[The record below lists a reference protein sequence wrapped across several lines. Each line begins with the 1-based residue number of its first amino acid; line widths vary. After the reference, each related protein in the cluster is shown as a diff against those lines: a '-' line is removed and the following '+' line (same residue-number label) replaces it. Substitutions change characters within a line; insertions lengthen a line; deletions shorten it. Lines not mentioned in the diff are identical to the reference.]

1 MRDRIIKA
9 NIKIRNCPEDLEKY
23 IVVRTD
29 ETGNWFWGTYPDR
42 LRAIDVARHTQQGHQ
57 KEQMGYVEIVKK
69 KNGKGTQ
76 KKEKRKLKRNCIKK
90 S

>member
-29 ETGNWFWGTYPDR
+29 ETGNWFWGTYAER
-42 LRAIDVARHTQQGHQ
+42 LRAIDVAKQVRG
-57 KEQMGYVEIVKK
+57 EVIERWG
-69 KNGKGTQ
+69 
-76 KKEKRKLKRNCIKK
+76 R
-90 S
+90 

>member
-23 IVVRTD
+23 IVVRTI
-29 ETGNWFWGTYPDR
+29 GKNLF
-42 LRAIDVARHTQQGHQ
+42 V
-57 KEQMGYVEIVKK
+57 VIVD
-69 KNGKGTQ
+69 
-76 KKEKRKLKRNCIKK
+76 K